1 MIVVYLHVILLLDG
15 VHRATG
21 ACSTNECT
29 EEVHGVQV
37 DAIQNEDLV
46 FLQVN
51 NSIAHMHEEN
61 APTLSSLAHHAAKGG
76 KDIAE
81 RQNLTDSRLSL
92 VVLDAKLTA
101 LLGRSGVSAG
111 WIVVNVA
118 LVLLAFGLCGYC
130 FTSSSFLTWKGSQ
143 RLAKKAAPPKDQVE
157 AVEPPILCP
166 DLTLPNSEARFVI
179 EKKVLSEH
187 GKKNFPV
194 FGPSGFLLLEAK
206 IEEGRILCL
215 CSPGSDQ
222 PRVMMQA
229 PRSLDIHM
237 LNILGGE
244 GRYFGKL
251 ALDPNGEGFT
261 LYHMNKPS
269 VRIRVTDAEKLQMVA
284 EPLAGP
290 GQVLAQVH
298 CHEDTLRCQVRSG
311 VDGVLFLASF
321 LGILVLKPAM
331 LQEVQKK

>member
-1 MIVVYLHVILLLDG
+1 M
-15 VHRATG
+15 A
-21 ACSTNECT
+21 
-29 EEVHGVQV
+29 
-37 DAIQNEDLV
+37 
-46 FLQVN
+46 
-51 NSIAHMHEEN
+51 
-61 APTLSSLAHHAAKGG
+61 
-76 KDIAE
+76 
-81 RQNLTDSRLSL
+81 SRLSL
-92 VVLDAKLTA
+92 VVLDAKLTS

-111 WIVVNVA
+111 WIILNVV
-118 LVLLAFGLCGYC
+118 LVLLALGLCGYC
-130 FTSSSFLTWKGSQ
+130 FTSPNFLSSKGSHGPAK
-143 RLAKKAAPPKDQVE
+143 RAATAKDLAE

-187 GKKNFPV
+187 SKKNFPV
-194 FGPSGFLLLEAK
+194 YGPSGFLLLEAK

-222 PRVMMQA
+222 PRVMIQA

-251 ALDPNGEGFT
+251 ALDPNEKGIT

-269 VRIRVTDAEKLQMVA
+269 ARIRVTDAENLNMVA
-284 EPLAGP
+284 EPLSGP
-290 GQVLAQVH
+290 GQVLAQVMR
-298 CHEDTLRCQVRSG
+298 HEDTLRCQVRSG

-331 LQEVQKK
+331 LQEVKM